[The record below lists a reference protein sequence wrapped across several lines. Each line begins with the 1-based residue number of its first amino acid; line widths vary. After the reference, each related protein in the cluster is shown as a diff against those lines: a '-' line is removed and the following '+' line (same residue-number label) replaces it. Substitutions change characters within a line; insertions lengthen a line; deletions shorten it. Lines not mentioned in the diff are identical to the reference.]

1 MQIGKMIEYVSYSLN
16 EPFPDEKYISSED
29 KVVARLS
36 PGAFDVVITLCDST
50 SEERRTMACGQIVVG
65 LFIYKQIPFVSFDYG
80 VYSYNISLNI
90 LKLKQ
95 MDIDLWLNNSDNIIN
110 LFLLEECSGNI
121 LNMRIAEFPL
131 MKELKRILSLQKN
144 MSIEEIDYRIQEA
157 ESRYSVRDMLQQSA
171 FYDIIPATKTSF
183 IDVDTD
189 DDIIF

>member
-1 MQIGKMIEYVSYSLN
+1 
-16 EPFPDEKYISSED
+16 
-29 KVVARLS
+29 
-36 PGAFDVVITLCDST
+36 
-50 SEERRTMACGQIVVG
+50 
-65 LFIYKQIPFVSFDYG
+65 
-80 VYSYNISLNI
+80 
-90 LKLKQ
+90 
-95 MDIDLWLNNSDNIIN
+95 
-110 LFLLEECSGNI
+110 
-121 LNMRIAEFPL
+121 